1 MYRIRRKPKS
11 ESGAVSVEA
20 AVSLTIFLIAIL
32 GLMMLATII
41 RAQAVMQNALNQ
53 TAREIS
59 GYFYLLDKFGL
70 TPVFSGQESPA
81 NQQKLDELNKSVGHI
96 IEFAGDA
103 KDEANQFSGNVSSFG
118 SNVKNGDLNGVK
130 DDLMRFKEDCKTAN
144 DLKKEAESIKDEFK
158 NLMSDGNPAKIFKAI
173 IGTFGRT
180 LINTAFSKYVAA
192 PVCEA
197 LMPKYLTSGDAD
209 EFYESV
215 GIDPDSVTFAGSD
228 LLADGRT
235 IRLVLTYKMSGSKMS
250 FGFIPN
256 DMYFQQVA
264 VTAAWINP
272 EQSQLLRNLN
282 QISETYKNNPIQKA
296 EGSGN
301 SGSSNSGGSSGSG
314 SSGNSGG

>member
-1 MYRIRRKPKS
+1 MYRIRQKTKA

-20 AVSLTIFLIAIL
+20 AISLTIFIFAIC
-32 GLMMLATII
+32 GLLMLSTII

-70 TPVFSGQESPA
+70 TPAISGEQF
-81 NQQKLDELNKSVGHI
+81 QVDKDKLGELNKSVGHI

-103 KDEANQFSGNVSSFG
+103 KDDAEEFKNSIKSTSGNIQSGDMDLEEEFKKYQALG
-118 SNVKNGDLNGVK
+118 DDAVKL
-130 DDLMRFKEDCKTAN
+130 E
-144 DLKKEAESIKDEFK
+144 KEAETIKDDFK
-158 NLMSDGNPAKIFKAI
+158 KLMSSGNPAKMFKAI
-173 IGTFGRT
+173 IRTFGRT
-180 LINTAFSKYVAA
+180 MLNTAFSKYVAA

-197 LMPKYLTSGDAD
+197 LLPKYLTDGDPKKY
-209 EFYESV
+209 YESI

-235 IRLVLTYKMSGSKMS
+235 IRLVLTYKMSGEKMS
-250 FGFIPN
+250 FGFIRN

-272 EQSQLLRNLN
+272 EKSELLRNLN
-282 QISETYKNNPIQKA
+282 EISENYKNQPIQKA
-296 EGSGN
+296 EGNGSG
-301 SGSSNSGGSSGSG
+301 GSNSGGSSGAGG

>member
-1 MYRIRRKPKS
+1 MHRIRRKTKA

-20 AVSLTIFLIAIL
+20 AISLTIFLVAIIA
-32 GLMMLATII
+32 LMMLAAII

-59 GYFYLLDKFGL
+59 GYFYLLDRFGL
-70 TPVFSGQESPA
+70 TPALSGQPSPA
-81 NQQKLDELNKSVGHI
+81 NEQKLNELNKSVGQI
-96 IEFAGDA
+96 MTFAGNA
-103 KDEANQFSGNVSSFG
+103 KDEANQLSGNITSFSG
-118 SNVKNGDLNGVK
+118 NVKNGDLEGVK
-130 DDLMRFKEDCKTAN
+130 KDLQDFKKMGN
-144 DLKKEAESIKDEFK
+144 DGNKLKAEAETIKEEFK
-158 NLMSDGNPAKIFKAI
+158 TLMSDGNPAKIFKAI

-180 LINTAFSKYVAA
+180 MINTAFSKYVAA

-197 LMPKYLTSGDAD
+197 LMPKYLTSGNPED
-209 EFYESV
+209 YYKSV

-235 IRLVLTYKMSGSKMS
+235 IRLVLTYKMSGKAMS

-272 EQSQLLRNLN
+272 EKSVYLSNLE
-282 QISETYKNNPIQKA
+282 QVAAKYEEKPIQQN
-296 EGSGN
+296 GGD
-301 SGSSNSGGSSGSG
+301 GSSGGDSG
-314 SSGNSGG
+314 SSGNADSSGG

>member
-1 MYRIRRKPKS
+1 MYRKGRKSKA

-20 AVSLTIFLIAIL
+20 AISLTIFLIAII
-32 GLMMLATII
+32 GLMMLATIM
-41 RAQAVMQNALNQ
+41 RAQAMMQNALNQ

-59 GYFYLLDKFGL
+59 GYFYLLDRFGL
-70 TPVFSGQESPA
+70 TPALSGQNSPA
-81 NQQKLDELNKSVGHI
+81 NEQKLDELNKSVGHI
-96 IEFAGDA
+96 IEFAGNA
-103 KDEANQFSGNVSSFG
+103 KDQANQAGGAVVSAGGNI
-118 SNVKNGDLNGVK
+118 KNGDLDGVK
-130 DDLMRFKEDCKTAN
+130 SDLQKFKEIGDNARALQ
-144 DLKKEAESIKDEFK
+144 DEAIKIKDEFK
-158 NLMSDGNPAKIFKAI
+158 TLMSDGNPAQIFKAI

-197 LMPKYLTSGDAD
+197 LMPKYLTSGDPKKY
-209 EFYESV
+209 YESV

-235 IRLVLTYKMSGSKMS
+235 IRLVLTYKMSGEKMS

-272 EQSQLLRNLN
+272 EKSFYLSNLEEVSQK
-282 QISETYKNNPIQKA
+282 YKDHPIQKNGGNTA
-296 EGSGN
+296 GSGEKDDSSK
-301 SGSSNSGGSSGSG
+301 SGEDSKP
-314 SSGNSGG
+314 

>member
-1 MYRIRRKPKS
+1 MHRIRRKTKA

-20 AVSLTIFLIAIL
+20 AISLTIFLVAIIA
-32 GLMMLATII
+32 LMMLATII

-59 GYFYLLDKFGL
+59 GYFYLLDRFGL
-70 TPVFSGQESPA
+70 TPALSGQNSPA
-81 NQQKLDELNKSVGHI
+81 NEEKLNELNKSVGHI

-103 KDEANQFSGNVSSFG
+103 KDEANQLSGNITSFSG
-118 SNVKNGDLNGVK
+118 NVKNGDLEGVK
-130 DDLMRFKEDCKTAN
+130 KDLENFKNMGDDGNKLKAEAEKIKEDFKT
-144 DLKKEAESIKDEFK
+144 
-158 NLMSDGNPAKIFKAI
+158 LMSDGNPAKIFKAI

-180 LINTAFSKYVAA
+180 MINTAFSKYVAA

-197 LMPKYLTSGDAD
+197 LMPKYLTSGDTD
-209 EFYESV
+209 KFYKSIGV
-215 GIDPDSVTFAGSD
+215 DPESVTFAGSD

-235 IRLVLTYKMSGSKMS
+235 IRLVLTYKMNGKAMS

-272 EQSQLLRNLN
+272 EQSDYLSNLE
-282 QISETYKNNPIQKA
+282 QVAAKYKEKPIQK
-296 EGSGN
+296 
-301 SGSSNSGGSSGSG
+301 SGSSGGDSG
-314 SSGNSGG
+314 SSGNADSSGG

>member
-1 MYRIRRKPKS
+1 MHRIRRKTKA

-20 AVSLTIFLIAIL
+20 AISLTIFLVAIIA
-32 GLMMLATII
+32 LMMLAAII

-59 GYFYLLDKFGL
+59 GYFYLLDRFGL
-70 TPVFSGQESPA
+70 TPALSGQNSPA
-81 NQQKLDELNKSVGHI
+81 NEQKLDELNKSVGHI

-103 KDEANQFSGNVSSFG
+103 KDEANQLSGNITSFSG
-118 SNVKNGDLNGVK
+118 NVKNGDLEGVK
-130 DDLMRFKEDCKTAN
+130 KDLQDFKKMGNDAN
-144 DLKKEAESIKDEFK
+144 KLKAEAETIKEEFK
-158 NLMSDGNPAKIFKAI
+158 TLMSDGNPAKIFKAI

-180 LINTAFSKYVAA
+180 MINTAFSKYVAA

-197 LMPKYLTSGDAD
+197 LMPKYLTSGDID
-209 EFYESV
+209 QFYKSIGV
-215 GIDPDSVTFAGSD
+215 DPESVTFAGSD

-235 IRLVLTYKMSGSKMS
+235 IRLVLTYKMSGKAMS

-272 EQSQLLRNLN
+272 EQSDYLSNLE
-282 QISETYKNNPIQKA
+282 QVAAKYEEKPIRK
-296 EGSGN
+296 
-301 SGSSNSGGSSGSG
+301 SGSSGSSGSSGADSG
-314 SSGNSGG
+314 SSGNADSSGG